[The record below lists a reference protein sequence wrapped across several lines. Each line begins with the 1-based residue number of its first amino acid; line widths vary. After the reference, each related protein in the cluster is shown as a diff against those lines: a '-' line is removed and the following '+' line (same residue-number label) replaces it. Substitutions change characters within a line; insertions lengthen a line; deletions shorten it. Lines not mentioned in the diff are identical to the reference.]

1 MSETLKN
8 LNENSESTQTH
19 CILLIQ
25 VGPIESRIYSDFE
38 SVTDCCKGI
47 LQIYE
52 DYLARLH
59 NTEAKINYGAANA
72 LRFVND
78 VTDISCLVYHE
89 ASGMYAPYPREWIL
103 EKLLMLF
110 KPAQNALT
118 NDHE

>member
-1 MSETLKN
+1 M
-8 LNENSESTQTH
+8 NERSSTDNKPPRFF
-19 CILLIQ
+19 

-78 VTDISCLVYHE
+78 VTDISCLVICRLNVYL
-89 ASGMYAPYPREWIL
+89 SLPSKIVDLRFIL
-103 EKLLMLF
+103 CVSPNTLF
-110 KPAQNALT
+110 TLIIIM
-118 NDHE
+118 DV